1 MLRRPDIE
9 HGPWELTYFG
19 HRARNVQVSGHR
31 LLLLSKLAFK
41 EGSETINAILLS
53 FIGSILEWML
63 WKLTIILDL
72 HKQL

>member
-1 MLRRPDIE
+1 MRGLKR
-9 HGPWELTYFG
+9 
-19 HRARNVQVSGHR
+19 HR

-53 FIGSILEWML
+53 FIRSILEWML